1 MNKKVKLRVTL
12 SAYLVI
18 GLITILLIEIL
29 SVSLLISNDVLR
41 NNQTLKKSLA
51 NRVNE
56 FSTIWAVKTEYGSFD
71 PITLIRL
78 VPNDYYGVLPIGQY
92 GFIENK
98 EEGSNFLFKKDTK
111 AIRVILL
118 GGSSTAG
125 SGSSNVTETIS
136 AQLEKM
142 INKNLKQENQKK
154 YYEVLNFGAGGG
166 YSGAELIK
174 FIQYLIYLE
183 PDIVI
188 ALDGFNDAWNAIF
201 EKVRIGISNPII
213 NWSDYSYKYFESM
226 NGLYVKRGETT
237 GIVPFIPFTSLL
249 FNRVYSKAN
258 LIFSDKE
265 AFYNRY
271 PNYILS
277 KEIYKKDPFFSTVLR
292 TNLETF
298 ASLACRGE
306 FIFIGTLQPHAYSR
320 GENLTENE
328 KVLLNKFEKRYIS
341 TIKSSSNYKK
351 LMNKAFDKYSVIYN
365 ELEESFKDCKSV
377 KFLNIMDIFREKL
390 KDTYVDNIHYTPYG
404 NKIIAK
410 KFQSIIESLE
420 Q

>member
-125 SGSSNVTETIS
+125 SGSSNVT
-136 AQLEKM
+136 
-142 INKNLKQENQKK
+142 
-154 YYEVLNFGAGGG
+154 
-166 YSGAELIK
+166 
-174 FIQYLIYLE
+174 
-183 PDIVI
+183 
-188 ALDGFNDAWNAIF
+188 
-201 EKVRIGISNPII
+201 
-213 NWSDYSYKYFESM
+213 
-226 NGLYVKRGETT
+226 
-237 GIVPFIPFTSLL
+237 
-249 FNRVYSKAN
+249 
-258 LIFSDKE
+258 
-265 AFYNRY
+265 
-271 PNYILS
+271 
-277 KEIYKKDPFFSTVLR
+277 
-292 TNLETF
+292 
-298 ASLACRGE
+298 
-306 FIFIGTLQPHAYSR
+306 
-320 GENLTENE
+320 
-328 KVLLNKFEKRYIS
+328 
-341 TIKSSSNYKK
+341 
-351 LMNKAFDKYSVIYN
+351 
-365 ELEESFKDCKSV
+365 
-377 KFLNIMDIFREKL
+377 
-390 KDTYVDNIHYTPYG
+390 
-404 NKIIAK
+404 
-410 KFQSIIESLE
+410 
-420 Q
+420 